1 MKCLIIENGKGYF
14 SIDGDTKTPL
24 DKITKD
30 DLLTILNIIIE
41 SDVEMD
47 SYDEAALSHAAHK
60 IIYRNLFEKFKEL
73 EKNRA
78 RFKDESTSLYRAA
91 IEKYNAELLDENAP
105 FKI

>member
-1 MKCLIIENGKGYF
+1 MEK
-14 SIDGDTKTPL
+14 DTFPL
-24 DKITKD
+24 MAIQKHHWTR
-30 DLLTILNIIIE
+30 
-41 SDVEMD
+41 
-47 SYDEAALSHAAHK
+47 YDEAALSHAAHK